1 MEKLIKTN
9 DYNNL
14 PKVDFDRVVYD
25 EPNMKVYIETKAK
38 YEFVDLGLSVKWAT
52 KNVGA
57 DKITDSGLYFEWGNS
72 QGYKVTELGEVL
84 SELEGVYQ
92 IAKMEPEMKSF
103 MPDFSD
109 YKWSTCVDNG
119 GVMPLD
125 VSQECNSFTKY
136 NDSDNLL
143 TLQSEDDGANKEY
156 SKMRMPTKEE
166 CQELLDNTTIKF
178 VENYMESGMNGGIF
192 TSTKNGKS
200 IFVPAAGGVGVGM
213 VSGLGLG
220 GGFWSSSLYTEVAEG
235 AWLLGFGPGGRGVS
249 VDGRFLGLPL
259 RGVC

>member
-1 MEKLIKTN
+1 
-9 DYNNL
+9 
-14 PKVDFDRVVYD
+14 
-25 EPNMKVYIETKAK
+25 
-38 YEFVDLGLSVKWAT
+38 
-52 KNVGA
+52 
-57 DKITDSGLYFEWGNS
+57 
-72 QGYKVTELGEVL
+72 
-84 SELEGVYQ
+84 
-92 IAKMEPEMKSF
+92 MEPEMKSF
-103 MPDFSD
+103 RSDFSD

-125 VSQECNSFTKY
+125 VSQECDSFTKY

-200 IFVPAAGGVGVGM
+200 IFVPAAGLVVEGM
-213 VSGLGLG
+213 VSLLGLFG
-220 GGFWSSSLYTEVAEG
+220 VFWSSSLCAEHAEY
-235 AWLLGFGPGGRGVS
+235 AWFLGFFPDEQEMS
-249 VDGRFLGLPL
+249 IDGRFFGLPL
-259 RGVC
+259 RGVQDK